1 MDKITPNFLDTDS
14 LSKAVEKILAS
25 SKLQPPETFI
35 EMLYRELTGKRRC
48 EEDILIDY
56 KKRAFFEES
65 ILRFAKAGSKVS
77 SSTPKSITAIKTIEQ
92 LLGVPPAKVNIKTN
106 LKDAR
111 FSKGSQKTHK
121 QHKQFSR

>member
-1 MDKITPNFLDTDS
+1 MDKIPPNFLDTDS
-14 LSKAVEKILAS
+14 LRKAVEKILAS

-35 EMLYRELTGKRRC
+35 EMLYREMTGERKR
-48 EEDILIDY
+48 EAGILA
-56 KKRAFFEES
+56 AFE
-65 ILRFAKAGSKVS
+65 KHGSP
-77 SSTPKSITAIKTIEQ
+77 TPKSITAIKTIEQ

>member
-1 MDKITPNFLDTDS
+1 MDKKCSHS
-14 LSKAVEKILAS
+14 LNVGSLRKAVEKILES
-25 SKLQPPETFI
+25 SKLQPPEMFF
-35 EMLYRELTGKRRC
+35 EMLHREMTGERKR
-48 EEDILIDY
+48 EADILA
-56 KKRAFFEES
+56 AFE
-65 ILRFAKAGSKVS
+65 KHGSP
-77 SSTPKSITAIKTIEQ
+77 TPKSITAIKTIEQ